1 MTSYSSPN
9 EWQSIEKAIKKRKR
23 IVYAVMAVL
32 TLLIIGLG
40 HTTSS
45 DQLQLLNPSD
55 TGSTLY
61 LKIAEDNITLVLQSA
76 LDSLAM
82 LAFISLV
89 LERSLEVFV
98 HTIASPRKLML
109 QAEQKRLQQDD
120 NASNSENRQQLERVN
135 NDIQKYKI
143 NTKMTTLL
151 GALTIGILLGL
162 SGVRIFE
169 PLFSLASL
177 HAMPLFQQ
185 IMFRSLD
192 IALTG
197 LALAGGSNG
206 IHLISKRIGSYVDPD
221 TESPALSGPPS
232 GQTAS

>member
-109 QAEQKRLQQDD
+109 QAEQKRLQQGEE
-120 NASNSENRQQLERVN
+120 SNPENRQQLERVN